1 MATNKKLAPQWKFV
15 VEWLQP
21 TTYNYNLQV
30 TNNDSSNEILKA
42 IKTYV
47 DEKNNVKHLSW
58 QMEQIDGWWWRN
70 FPNLTIQVVQPW

>member
-1 MATNKKLAPQWKFV
+1 MQVPTFDHNSQWRQTRNWHHN
-15 VEWLQP
+15 ESLLWNDYNLQLTI

-58 QMEQIDGWWWRN
+58 QMEQIDGW
-70 FPNLTIQVVQPW
+70 